1 MAPQDVDIGMDDLRN
16 TDSNVPKGPYIA
28 NGSVDHI
35 VPNGDHSDDEEM
47 NHETLTLPEV
57 DSNRTDVV
65 QRRKEFR
72 GRHIQMMALGM
83 PPRDG
88 IDGRCCSWNRIT
100 IRLRSSFISWR
111 SCIAMVGLL
120 AYWNRGI
127 RCLGI
132 PVRTTNSR

>member
-1 MAPQDVDIGMDDLRN
+1 MAPQDVDIGMEDLRN

-35 VPNGDHSDDEEM
+35 VPNDHSDDEEM

-72 GRHIQMMALGM
+72 GRHIQMMALGAAV
-83 PPRDG
+83 G
-88 IDGRCCSWNRIT
+88 T
-100 IRLRSSFISWR
+100 
-111 SCIAMVGLL
+111 GLL
-120 AYWNRGI
+120 FDSVKFYILEVLYRYGWAT
-127 RCLGI
+127 CLRE
-132 PVRTTNSR
+132 PWYTLS